1 MTNTLFNQTSLTVV
15 LAGAHGA
22 IGGAILKQ
30 LLGMSNVKHVYAL
43 KRIAQTI
50 WQTVDDPRVSV
61 IVCDITQAVDLAA
74 LNARLKSDNAAVN
87 LLINATGL
95 LHNAEIK
102 PEKALSQL
110 NLTAL
115 QLSFAVNAFAP
126 VLFLQAVLPY
136 LTKQSPAWVVSL
148 SARVG
153 SISDNRL
160 GGWYSYRAAKA
171 AQNQL
176 FKTAAIELMR
186 THPQATCLQLHPG
199 TVNSALSKPFQ
210 SAIKANSLFTPEYSA
225 ACLLSVIA
233 SKSAA
238 DTGTFWDWN
247 NTRIPW

>member
-1 MTNTLFNQTSLTVV
+1 MINTLFSQTPLTVV
-15 LAGAHGA
+15 IAGANGA

-30 LLGMSNVKHVYAL
+30 LQSMANVKQIYAL
-43 KRIAQTI
+43 QRVAQP
-50 WQTVDDPRVSV
+50 VADSRVN
-61 IVCDITQAVDLAA
+61 IVSCDITNEHDLAA
-74 LNARLKSDNAAVN
+74 FNACLRLDNATVN

-95 LHNAEIK
+95 LHSVEIK

-110 NLTAL
+110 KLSAL
-115 QLSFAVNAFAP
+115 QQSFAVNAFAP
-126 VLFLQAVLPY
+126 LLLLQTVLPY
-136 LTKQSPAWVVSL
+136 LTKQSPAWVANL

-176 FKTAAIELMR
+176 FKTASIELMR
-186 THPQATCLQLHPG
+186 SHPLVTCLQLHPG

-210 SAIKANSLFTPEYSA
+210 SAVKANSLFTPEHSA

-233 SKSAA
+233 SKSPA